1 MAHDLDDLDRKLIA
15 ELQQD
20 AYRTHA
26 SLARMLGV
34 SKTTITRR
42 IQRLLN
48 NGTLRIIG
56 VLNASKIGLNTS
68 ALIGLN
74 VNLRESEKIIDKLMG
89 KPQVHLLALVTG
101 RYDVVIGVTV
111 ASTAELAQFVTKDV
125 AGIDGVNSSETL
137 FALEIKKQ
145 TYVFS
150 S

>member
-1 MAHDLDDLDRKLIA
+1 MRTLDELDRKLIA

-26 SLARMLGV
+26 SLAQMLGV

-42 IQRLLN
+42 IQRLLD

-56 VLNASKIGLNTS
+56 VLDASKIGLNTS

-74 VNLRESEKIIDKLMG
+74 VNLRNSEAIISHLTT

-101 RYDVVIGVTV
+101 RYDIVIGVTV
-111 ASTAELAQFVTKDV
+111 GSTAELAQFVTKDV
-125 AGIDGVNSSETL
+125 ASIDGVQSSETL